1 MKTLCNPMST
11 WSYLPRPLIQLH
23 STGPSFD
30 AKPFLFLCLMFLP
43 ESHSMFKRA
52 EHSPA
57 QLLHLPKKHY
67 WIWAFLNFLL
77 ISVSSCRNSPAYV
90 PRAVAC
96 SSYSIMPCRGC
107 NFWCEL
113 QCNIQLQ
120 CPKGVYSVCV
130 VIASRHVFN
139 WHWLR
144 YMSYSLYYKLFG
156 TRQIE
161 FNCDKND
168 FFLHLEFSFP
178 WLLCKVLG
186 SLAQDKLFCF
196 FPQACNVWKTEDNQF
211 LHAQSRGNDDT
222 PLISIGHCAISTQS
236 TVVMLEMLME

>member
-1 MKTLCNPMST
+1 MKSLCNPMSK

-30 AKPFLFLCLMFLP
+30 AKPFLFLFYQ
-43 ESHSMFKRA
+43 SHTPCSKGQNI
-52 EHSPA
+52 H
-57 QLLHLPKKHY
+57 QLSYCTSQRNTFGK
-67 WIWAFLNFLL
+67 IWAFLNFLL
-77 ISVSSCRNSPAYV
+77 MSVSSCRNSPAYV
-90 PRAVAC
+90 LRALAC
-96 SSYSIMPCRGC
+96 SSYSIVPCSGC

-144 YMSYSLYYKLFG
+144 YMSYCLYYKLFG

-178 WLLCKVLG
+178 WLWYKVLG
-186 SLAQDKLFCF
+186 SLAQDKLFRF
-196 FPQACNVWKTEDNQF
+196 FPQACNV
-211 LHAQSRGNDDT
+211 
-222 PLISIGHCAISTQS
+222 
-236 TVVMLEMLME
+236 